1 MSLLDIK
8 NLSVRFGDTTAV
20 PVVDGLD
27 LSVDKG
33 EVLAIVGESGYRRR
47 KKAPPKRGFLCDWCR
62 IEESNPRPS
71 HYE

>member
-33 EVLAIVGESGYRRR
+33 GCWPSSASP
-47 KKAPPKRGFLCDWCR
+47 APASR
-62 IEESNPRPS
+62 
-71 HYE
+71 